1 MSLLRTR
8 ATELAD
14 EGFGY
19 EDIAVMTGQPWQL
32 IRHMLRERY
41 GKAPGLQDRAKQG
54 LSNVRSSFLHEAR

>member
-14 EGFGY
+14 AGYGY
-19 EDIAVMTGQPWQL
+19 EDIAVRTGQPWQL

-41 GKAPGLQDRAKQG
+41 GKASDLQDRAKKG
-54 LSNVRSSFLHEAR
+54 LSNVRRSFLHEN